1 MLDRQ
6 GGTTVA
12 KVPGGQPRSHK
23 LPFGEWWSTKI
34 IPKTNFGTNWKSNLL
49 PAERLGWAIGP
60 SADWIRTG
68 GGGGGG

>member
-1 MLDRQ
+1 MSPSKSTNDRSCDGSQDRKVDRLKARLLDWQ

-12 KVPGGQPRSHK
+12 KVP
-23 LPFGEWWSTKI
+23 
-34 IPKTNFGTNWKSNLL
+34 
-49 PAERLGWAIGP
+49 AERLGGAIGP